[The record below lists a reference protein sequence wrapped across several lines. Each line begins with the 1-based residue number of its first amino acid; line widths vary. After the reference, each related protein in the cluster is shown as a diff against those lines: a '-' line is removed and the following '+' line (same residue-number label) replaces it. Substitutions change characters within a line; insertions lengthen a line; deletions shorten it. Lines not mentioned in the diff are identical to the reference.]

1 MKKTINDLT
10 LSGKKVIMR
19 VDLNVPI
26 NNGII
31 MSNKRIVSSLPSIK
45 KILSEDAK
53 LILLSHL
60 GRIKSDND
68 LKTKSLFPVAI
79 ELARLLKKKVVF
91 VEETKGANL
100 EKAINE
106 LKNGEILLV
115 QNTRYEDLNDK
126 SESKNNEEL
135 AKYWANLG
143 DCFVNDAFGT
153 AHRKH
158 ASNYGI
164 AKFSKETAIGY
175 LVENELKALSK
186 LTNDPE
192 KPYMAIVGGSK
203 ISDKIPVLNSLI
215 EKVDRLFIVGGMAY
229 TFEVAKG
236 RTIGTSLYDAD
247 HLEFA
252 KNFLAKHGEDKV
264 FLPIDYAIVD
274 NFSDEK
280 PTICEVNIPDGK
292 MSLDI
297 GPKTVKKFQSAMK
310 KAKTIVW
317 NGPAGVIEFNNFQ
330 NGTIGLMNGIANLK
344 NAYSVIGGGDSAAF
358 VEKQN
363 KEHLFSHVSTGGG
376 ATLELLKGE
385 VLPAIEIIN
394 EK

>member
-68 LKTKSLFPVAI
+68 LKAKSLFPVAI

-215 EKVDRLFIVGGMAY
+215 DKVDRLFIVGGMAY

-252 KNFLAKHGEDKV
+252 KDFLAKHGEDKV
-264 FLPIDYAIVD
+264 FLPIDYAVVD